1 MIFTCPHCKG
11 KATIRTSRSINPLLR
26 ELNYQCHDV
35 ECGHTFSAWL
45 EVYETISPSAKPDP
59 LVHIPMSEYTR
70 RKLLQN
76 STLNSSWRKAF
87 VASPIEATPAT
98 QDRSRPRYLSALP
111 AKDGLTQ
118 ALFSTQNHPPAT
130 STNSMP

>member
-26 ELNYQCHDV
+26 ELHYQCHDV

-70 RKLLQN
+70 RKLLEN
-76 STLNSSWRKAF
+76 STLNSAWRKASI
-87 VASPIEATPAT
+87 ATLAEKTPAIPERT
-98 QDRSRPRYLSALP
+98 RSRQLNTLP
-111 AKDGLTQ
+111 AQDALTQ
-118 ALFSTQNHPPAT
+118 AFFSTQHHPAST
-130 STNSMP
+130 STNSML